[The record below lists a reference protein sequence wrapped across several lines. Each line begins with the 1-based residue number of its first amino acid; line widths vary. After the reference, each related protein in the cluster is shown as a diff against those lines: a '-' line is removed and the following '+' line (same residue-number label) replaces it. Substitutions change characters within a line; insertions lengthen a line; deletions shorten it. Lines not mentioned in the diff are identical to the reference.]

1 MQNDKTII
9 RFKDSLIVF
18 LSIITTLVLGVGIL
32 KIDLHVVLL
41 ISLFITITYTLF
53 KGYTWEKIK
62 TGMRLSITRA
72 YDAMLLFIL
81 IGATIG
87 VWMLSGTIPSLIYYG
102 LDILSPSIFLPAGL
116 ILCSLTSMA
125 TGTSWGTVSTVGIA
139 LIGIGDSLGIPSPL
153 TAGMIVSGAFFG
165 DKVSPMSDTTNLAA
179 ASTDTNLYDH
189 IGSMLYTTIPSY
201 ILALIIYTIIGFKYA
216 NNNIDYSQVMLIQDT
231 LSSNFNIS
239 IITLIPMITV
249 IILSILRKPA
259 IISMAMGVI
268 TGVLVAIVL
277 QDNDITIALM
287 TINGGYNTPTGIEIV
302 DKLILRGG
310 IQSMMSTF
318 SLAFIALSLG
328 GVLDEIGYLKVL
340 VEKIINKINS
350 VGRLV
355 LITISSCVLSNAIMG
370 EAYLS
375 LILNANLYK
384 EVYKDKNLKSSMLSR
399 TLEEGATLTTGLIP
413 WTTAGAFISATLGI
427 NSLQYAPFAFF
438 NLLNPI
444 ISIGF
449 AYLGI
454 FVIRNFK
461 YINDV

>member
-201 ILALIIYTIIGFKYA
+201 ILALIIYTIIGFKYV